1 MLHAL
6 TTFTLGSS
14 TARDTD
20 SGTTAGP
27 DSCTGSTTALLEG
40 GSTNWDAP
48 RDTVGGATIAS
59 ACRQGTTQWDG
70 VAVYQR
76 Q

>member
-1 MLHAL
+1 
-6 TTFTLGSS
+6 
-14 TARDTD
+14 
-20 SGTTAGP
+20 
-27 DSCTGSTTALLEG
+27 LLEG